1 MAHPLTPP
9 RRRHGLLAPLALTLA
24 ASIALVAWPH
34 LAEALAIDPAIGLGR
49 WGRTAVSTAAVL
61 AGAWLLVRL
70 LDVVLWR
77 GVVERRAGSP
87 VPRLL
92 VDVCAA
98 IVWLGAAIVIA
109 AWALQVE
116 VFGLVATSGVTIAVI
131 GFALRDIIASLFAGM
146 ALSMEKPFAIGDWIE
161 VEAGTVA
168 QVEQVGWL
176 TTRAVTKD
184 GVGLVVPN
192 ARLATTVWR
201 NYTHPRPEW
210 RDSVKVT
217 LDYAVPGDVAE
228 RLLIAAL
235 NEVRPAGRMPQRP
248 DVKIA
253 EFNERGVVWVAR
265 YWLNDYGVAQDVRFL
280 VQKAVL
286 RHLHYAGIEPAR
298 GAHVE
303 PVAQIARTGP
313 ADPHEHLA
321 VLLAEHE
328 LFGTLDEPQRQ
339 GLMQGAQRRFCRAE
353 LPIVCAGEPGS
364 SMFVVVEGILRVAI
378 PDPDGREVRADD
390 MTPGSI
396 FGEFSLLTGEPRS
409 ATVVP
414 FVDSVVYEIGKADLQ
429 PILEQ
434 SPGLAQELSR
444 ILAAR
449 QARTRD
455 LLTRRSPDDTAQAKP
470 SQHAILDR
478 LRAFFG
484 LPEA

>member
-1 MAHPLTPP
+1 MALPP
-9 RRRHGLLAPLALTLA
+9 AQRPRPRGLPAALALTAAMALA
-24 ASIALVAWPH
+24 LAAWPH
-34 LAEALAIDPAIGLGR
+34 LDLDPASLVGR
-49 WGRTAVSTAAVL
+49 WGRTAISALLVL
-61 AGAWLLVRL
+61 AGAWLVVRL

-77 GVVERRAGSP
+77 GVVERRAGTP

-98 IVWLGAAIVIA
+98 AVWLVAALIIA

-116 VFGLVATSGVTIAVI
+116 VFGLVATSSVTIAVI

-146 ALSMEKPFAIGDWIE
+146 ALSLEKPYAIGDWIE
-161 VEAGTVA
+161 IEHGSVA

-192 ARLATTVWR
+192 ARLANTIWR

-210 RDSVKVT
+210 RDSVRVT
-217 LDYAVPGDVAE
+217 LDYAVPCDVAE
-228 RLLIAAL
+228 RLLTAAL
-235 NEVRPAGRMPQRP
+235 NEVRQVGRMPQRP

-253 EFNERGVVWVAR
+253 EMNERGVVWVAR
-265 YWLNDYGVAQDVRFL
+265 YWLDDYGAAQDIRFL
-280 VQKAVL
+280 VQKAIL

-298 GAHVE
+298 AVHDPAASPRPPGTQ
-303 PVAQIARTGP
+303 PLGP
-313 ADPHEHLA
+313 LEHLA
-321 VLLAEHE
+321 RLLAEHE
-328 LFGTLDEPQRQ
+328 LFGAIEP
-339 GLMQGAQRRFCRAE
+339 GLRERLLAGAERRFCRAE
-353 LPIVCAGEPGS
+353 LPIVRAGEPGS
-364 SMFVVVEGILRVAI
+364 SMFVVVEGLLRVTI
-378 PDPDGREVRADD
+378 PGPEGRDVRADD
-390 MTPGSI
+390 LTPGSV
-396 FGEFSLLTGEPRS
+396 FGEFSLMTGEPRS

-414 FVDSVVYEIGKADLQ
+414 FVDSVVYEIGKAVVQ

-434 SPGLAQELSR
+434 TPEVAEELSR
-444 ILAAR
+444 ILALR
-449 QARTRD
+449 QARSRD
-455 LLTRRSPDDTAQAKP
+455 LLARPSSQLPAQPRP

>member
-1 MAHPLTPP
+1 MALPP
-9 RRRHGLLAPLALTLA
+9 AQRPRPRGLPAALALTAAMALA
-24 ASIALVAWPH
+24 LAAWPH
-34 LAEALAIDPAIGLGR
+34 LDLDPASLVGR
-49 WGRTAVSTAAVL
+49 WGRTAISALLVL
-61 AGAWLLVRL
+61 AGAWLVVRL

-77 GVVERRAGSP
+77 GVVERRAGTP

-98 IVWLGAAIVIA
+98 AVWLVAALIIA

-116 VFGLVATSGVTIAVI
+116 VFGLVATSSVTIAVI

-146 ALSMEKPFAIGDWIE
+146 ALSLEKPYAIGDWIE
-161 VEAGTVA
+161 IEHGSVA

-192 ARLATTVWR
+192 ARLANTIWR

-210 RDSVKVT
+210 RDAVRVT
-217 LDYAVPGDVAE
+217 LDYAVPCDIAE
-228 RLLIAAL
+228 RLLTAAL
-235 NEVRPAGRMPQRP
+235 NEVRQVGRMPQRP

-253 EFNERGVVWVAR
+253 ELNERGVVWVAR
-265 YWLNDYGVAQDVRFL
+265 YWLDDYGAAQDIRFL
-280 VQKAVL
+280 VQKAIL

-298 GAHVE
+298 AVHD
-303 PVAQIARTGP
+303 P
-313 ADPHEHLA
+313 AASPRPPGTQPLGSLEHLA
-321 VLLAEHE
+321 RLLAEHE
-328 LFGTLDEPQRQ
+328 LFGAIEP
-339 GLMQGAQRRFCRAE
+339 GLRERLLAGAERRFCRAE
-353 LPIVCAGEPGS
+353 LPIVRAGEPGS
-364 SMFVVVEGILRVAI
+364 SMFVVVEGLLRVTI
-378 PDPDGREVRADD
+378 PGPEGRDVRADD
-390 MTPGSI
+390 LTPGSV
-396 FGEFSLLTGEPRS
+396 FGEFSLMTGEPRS

-414 FVDSVVYEIGKADLQ
+414 FVDSVVYEIGKAVVQ

-434 SPGLAQELSR
+434 TPEVAEELSR
-444 ILAAR
+444 ILALR
-449 QARTRD
+449 QARSRD
-455 LLTRRSPDDTAQAKP
+455 LLARPSSQLPAQPRP